1 MFSFRHVI
9 VTALKKIINNNN
21 NNNNNKSVRY
31 YKRTGATSRRP
42 IAETAQEHKKANQV
56 LLHNY
61 KA

>member
-9 VTALKKIINNNN
+9 VTALKKIINNN

-42 IAETAQEHKKANQV
+42 IAETAQERKKANQV
-56 LLHNY
+56 LHHNY